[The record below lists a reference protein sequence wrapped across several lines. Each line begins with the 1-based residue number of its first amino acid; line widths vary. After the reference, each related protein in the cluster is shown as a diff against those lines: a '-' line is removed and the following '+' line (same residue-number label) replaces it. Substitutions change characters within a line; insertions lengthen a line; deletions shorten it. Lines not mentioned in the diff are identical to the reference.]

1 MKINW
6 GTGIVIGMV
15 CFIGFIAVLVYKMT
29 TENNLNHD
37 LVTDEY
43 YQKEM
48 ELQDNIYAQ
57 QNTANMTVPIKGA
70 KTTDG
75 YLLTFP
81 ASYKSEKISGTLELY
96 RPSNKLLD
104 FKVPVEVTN
113 STLLIPN
120 DKLLEGRW
128 NITMNWKYDDE
139 NYRFTEKITYE

>member
-6 GTGIVIGMV
+6 GTGLVIGMV

-37 LVTDEY
+37 LVTEEY

-57 QNTANMTVPIKGA
+57 QNTAEMSIPIKGA
-70 KTTDG
+70 KTADG

-81 ASYKSEKISGTLELY
+81 TNYVSENLSGTLEMY

-104 FKVPVEVTN
+104 FKVPVEVSN
-113 STLLIPN
+113 STLLIP
-120 DKLLEGRW
+120 DEKLLEGRW
-128 NITMNWKYDDE
+128 NITLSWEYDGE
-139 NYRFTEKITYE
+139 NYRFTEKLTY